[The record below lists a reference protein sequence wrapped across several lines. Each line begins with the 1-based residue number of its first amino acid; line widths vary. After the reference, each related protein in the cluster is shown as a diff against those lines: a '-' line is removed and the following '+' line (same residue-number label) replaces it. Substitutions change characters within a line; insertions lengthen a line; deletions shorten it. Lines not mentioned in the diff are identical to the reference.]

1 MKKLLLLK
9 AAVTSSRAVLG
20 DYELWFQRGLGD
32 VSLHVVEA
40 HAGEPWPSVREF
52 DGVVVT
58 GSPKSVTC
66 AEPWMQR
73 VADAMV
79 EAGDA
84 SRGVLG
90 VCFGHQLLAWR
101 HGATVQTS
109 PRGRELGTV
118 TVSLTDRGRESPLFD
133 GFPVSFEVQSTHY
146 DEVVT
151 HASLDVLATSAWCGV
166 HAFQVKPR
174 VYGVQFHPEMDA
186 ASIRFCMAA
195 AETTDAERSRAQACA
210 TPWGTRL
217 LQRFVELC

>member
-40 HAGEPWPSVREF
+40 HAGESWASVREF

-66 AEPWMQR
+66 CEPWMAR
-73 VADAMV
+73 VADAML
-79 EAGDA
+79 EAREA
-84 SRGVLG
+84 QRAVLG

-101 HGATVQTS
+101 CGATVQPS

-146 DEVVT
+146 DEVLT

-166 HAFQVKPR
+166 HAFQAGPR
-174 VYGVQFHPEMDA
+174 AYGVQFHPEMDA
-186 ASIRFCMAA
+186 ASVRFCVAA
-195 AETTDAERSRAQACA
+195 AETTDAERSRADVKE

-217 LQRFVELC
+217 LRRFVELC